1 MNPAESD
8 PSARRPLK
16 SRDVEF
22 FRALARGLARMGVT
36 PNAISAA
43 SMVFGCGAGVAFAA
57 TAHAHG
63 WALRGCFFGAAVL
76 IQLRLVCNL
85 IDGLVA
91 VECAKK
97 TPTGDIWNEAP
108 DRISDIGTLVGAGY
122 ALWGMPVLGFAAALL
137 AVLTAYVR
145 ALGASL
151 GAGQDFCG
159 PGAKP
164 QRMAVCTGGAVLA
177 ALLPQ
182 FIAWWHV
189 VPALVAV
196 LSAITVLRRIAHLA
210 AFLRTKSS
218 SK

>member
-1 MNPAESD
+1 MSATD

-22 FRALARGLARMGVT
+22 FRALARQLARMGVT
-36 PNAISAA
+36 PNAISFG
-43 SMVFGCGAGVAFAA
+43 SMVFGALAGGAFAI
-57 TAHAHG
+57 TAHAAG
-63 WALRGCFFGAAVL
+63 WGMRVAFVAAAAF
-76 IQLRLVCNL
+76 IQLRLLCNL

-91 VECAKK
+91 VECGKK

-108 DRISDIGTLVGAGY
+108 DRFADVVILVGAGY
-122 ALWGMPVLGFAAALL
+122 AIGGRPELGYLAALC

-164 QRMAVCTGGAVLA
+164 HRMALCTGGAILA
-177 ALLPQ
+177 AVFPQ
-182 FIAWWHV
+182 LTAWWFV
-189 VPALVAV
+189 VPALAAV
-196 LSAITVLRRIAHLA
+196 LGAITVLRRLAHLA
-210 AFLRTKSS
+210 AYLRRTRIST
-218 SK
+218 